1 MDIFF
6 REAQEAAKYS
16 RDPSTKVGA
25 VVHDRVG
32 VVGVGWNRFPKGV
45 PADWWHDRD
54 KKYQAVVHA
63 EAAALI
69 SAGRLAAGSTLT
81 VTAHPCKEC
90 AKLIIGFGIK
100 CVVCPPGP
108 WRDDPAV
115 IETVEKAAELFKLC
129 GVEVRAPDAE

>member
-1 MDIFF
+1 MDEFF
-6 REAQEAAKYS
+6 KIARGAS
-16 RDPSTKVGA
+16 RQSEDPSTKVGA
-25 VVHDRVG
+25 VVHDNHLG
-32 VVGVGWNRFPKGV
+32 VTGVGWNQFPKGV
-45 PADWWHDRD
+45 PDDWWNDRE

-63 EAAALI
+63 EAIALI
-69 SAGRLAAGSTLT
+69 HSGRLAYGATLT

-115 IETVEKAAELFKLC
+115 IETVEKAAELFRLC
-129 GVEVRAPDAE
+129 GVEVKEPEA

>member
-1 MDIFF
+1 MDNFF
-6 REAQEAAKYS
+6 EEAQNAAKFS

-25 VVHDRVG
+25 VVHDKQFG
-32 VVGVGWNRFPKGV
+32 VISAGWNRFPQGV
-45 PADWWHDRD
+45 PEEWWEDRE
-54 KKYQAVVHA
+54 KKYQAVIHA
-63 EAAALI
+63 EVVALI
-69 SAGRLAAGSTLT
+69 GASRLAAGATLT

-115 IETVEKAAELFKLC
+115 IETVEKAAELFRLC
-129 GVEVRAPDAE
+129 GVEVKEPEA